1 MIVEGDQLSPAQWDE
16 LRAGEE
22 NPFGDDALQW
32 RRKER
37 FLALRMDGQL
47 VSSAAWAI
55 VDVQVAGEAFPVVGL
70 GAVIVARPHR
80 GKGYARAILE
90 PWLERAATLGP
101 EHASLF
107 CSPENE
113 TLYTR
118 FGFAPVGATV
128 TADQPGGPVE
138 MSGVF
143 MWRPLREGATWPAG
157 PVRILGLPF

>member
-1 MIVEGDQLSPAQWDE
+1 VIVEGDQLTAAQWDE

-22 NPFGDDALQW
+22 QPFGEDGLEW

-37 FLALRMDGQL
+37 FLALKVDGRL

-55 VDVQVAGEAFPVVGL
+55 IDVQAGGAAFQVVGL
-70 GAVIVARPHR
+70 GGVIVGRPHR

-101 EHASLF
+101 ERAALF
-107 CSPENE
+107 CSPANE
-113 TLYTR
+113 PLYAR
-118 FGFAPVGATV
+118 FGFAPVAAPV
-128 TADQPGGPVE
+128 TADQPSGPLE

-143 MWRPLREGATWPAG
+143 MWRPLRDGVTWPEG